1 MEIGTKH
8 KKTCPALTGFIR
20 TCAGCGVVP
29 SQGRTVSAGSRD
41 VQRSS
46 YHPVT
51 SQHLICYQLERK
63 ALNFTAARLCSCLCL
78 SWLPSSLMGK
88 DAQFC
93 RGICL
98 TWCWHG
104 SGPSCCQGFQ
114 NPSFPSASA
123 LNSWERMGSRNP
135 RPQGNWPLLRKLKAS

>member
-8 KKTCPALTGFIR
+8 KKTCPVLTGFIR

-63 ALNFTAARLCSCLCL
+63 ALNFTAAWLFSVPVSVPAAFLINGKRRAVLQRDLSHVMLTWIRTKLLPRLPEPQFSFSLCSQQL
-78 SWLPSSLMGK
+78 GE
-88 DAQFC
+88 DGEQ
-93 RGICL
+93 
-98 TWCWHG
+98 
-104 SGPSCCQGFQ
+104 
-114 NPSFPSASA
+114 
-123 LNSWERMGSRNP
+123 E
-135 RPQGNWPLLRKLKAS
+135 PQATG